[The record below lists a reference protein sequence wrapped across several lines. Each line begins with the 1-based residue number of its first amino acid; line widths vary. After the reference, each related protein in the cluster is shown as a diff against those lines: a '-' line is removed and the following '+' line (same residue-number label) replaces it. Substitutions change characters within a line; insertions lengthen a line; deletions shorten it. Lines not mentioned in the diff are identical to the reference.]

1 MQFEWDRE
9 KSELTF
15 ALRGFDFAFA
25 AGIFAG
31 RVIEAV
37 DSRRDYG
44 EARVRAVGETAGVT
58 LVVVY
63 TDRADARRIISARVA
78 SRKERAEWLKLSE

>member
-1 MQFEWDRE
+1 MEFEWDPE
-9 KSELTF
+9 KSEATF

-37 DSRRDYG
+37 ARDAITAKPASVPSERR
-44 EARVRAVGETAGVT
+44 RA
-58 LVVVY
+58 
-63 TDRADARRIISARVA
+63 
-78 SRKERAEWLKLSE
+78 